1 MRHYEMY
8 FVKQHIAEQYA
19 GKEHLLYQLFLER
32 KRAIQADQKEL
43 LEKQVAFITE
53 PVEEEELNTCL
64 VNELGGFRTYEF
76 KNEGHRLCIKQSKSD
91 ASLFVRSEK
100 INIYASGSN
109 EAETVFFEVI
119 RKLTPSFFAID
130 FQSGRYGWL
139 NPIKQQKLV

>member
-8 FVKQHIAEQYA
+8 FIKQDIAAQYA
-19 GKEHLLYQLFLER
+19 GKENLLYQLFLER
-32 KRAIQADQKEL
+32 KRASIPEVKSVLD
-43 LEKQVAFITE
+43 KQVAFITE
-53 PVEEEELNTCL
+53 SVPEEELNHYI
-64 VNELGGFRTYEF
+64 VSELGGFRTYEY
-76 KNEGHRLCIKQSKSD
+76 KNDGHRLTIKQSRSD
-91 ASLFVRSEK
+91 ASLFARREK
-100 INIYASGSN
+100 VNLYSSGSN

>member
-8 FVKQHIAEQYA
+8 FVKQQISAHYA
-19 GKEHLLYQLFLER
+19 GKEHLLFQLFLER
-32 KRAIQADQKEL
+32 KRAVQTEEKDL
-43 LEKQVAFITE
+43 LGKQVAFITD
-53 PVEEEELNTCL
+53 PVAEEELNTYL
-64 VNELGGFRTYEF
+64 ANELGGFRTYEY
-76 KNEGHRLCIKQSKSD
+76 KNAGHRLSIKQSKSD

-100 INIYASGSN
+100 MNIYASGGT

>member
-8 FVKQHIAEQYA
+8 FVKQHIAAQYA
-19 GKEHLLYQLFLER
+19 GKEHLLYQLLLER
-32 KRAIQADQKEL
+32 KRAIQSDEKDL
-43 LEKQVAFITE
+43 LDKQVAFIIE
-53 PVEEEELNTCL
+53 PIAEEELNSYL
-64 VNELGGFRTYEF
+64 VNELGAFRTYEY
-76 KNEGHRLCIKQSKSD
+76 KNEGHRLSINQSKSD
-91 ASLFVRSEK
+91 ASLFVRKEK
-100 INIYASGSN
+100 VNVYATGGT

>member
-8 FVKQHIAEQYA
+8 SVKQQISAHYA
-19 GKEHLLYQLFLER
+19 GKEHLLFQLFLER
-32 KRAIQADQKEL
+32 KRAVQTEEKDL
-43 LEKQVAFITE
+43 LGKQVAFITD
-53 PVEEEELNTCL
+53 PVAEEELNTYL
-64 VNELGGFRTYEF
+64 ANELGGFRTYEY
-76 KNEGHRLCIKQSKSD
+76 KNAGHRLSIKQSKSD

-100 INIYASGSN
+100 MNIYASGGT